1 MQFGAYKRAHQHAYF
16 IYHKKDEPAAGV
28 GWSVG
33 WSVGR
38 SVGWLVGVPYIFIN
52 YPAEVSGPNSCI

>member
-28 GWSVG
+28 GWLVG
-33 WSVGR
+33 WSVGWLA
-38 SVGWLVGVPYIFIN
+38 GWCTIHFYKLP
-52 YPAEVSGPNSCI
+52 S